1 MRQTKQKGKM
11 FTNSMHDSII
21 LYEKRIKYFLLEEK
35 QESDVLP
42 PKQENL

>member
-1 MRQTKQKGKM
+1 M
-11 FTNSMHDSII
+11 FRNSMIGSII
-21 LYEKRIKYFLLEEK
+21 IYEKKIKYFLLEEK